1 MSDDSRL
8 DLHAGLWLSVSE
20 IARQH
25 GKSRQAIAKR
35 VDSLVEAGKLEAR
48 PGPNGTK
55 LVNLAAFD
63 LAVGETGDAIKEGA
77 AETRAEAETGNT
89 PTSPALRDHQARNA
103 QYTADLRYLELE
115 ERLGRLVP
123 AAEVKEAGQKA
134 GEKIVSI
141 VDGLPT
147 FAEAIAAAAVKDGV
161 QGVRGRLKEIARD
174 LRAAIADAMEMLA
187 SEAEPS
193 MIEPDESEPA

>member
-1 MSDDSRL
+1 M
-8 DLHAGLWLSVSE
+8 
-20 IARQH
+20 
-25 GKSRQAIAKR
+25 
-35 VDSLVEAGKLEAR
+35 
-48 PGPNGTK
+48 
-55 LVNLAAFD
+55 
-63 LAVGETGDAIKEGA
+63 
-77 AETRAEAETGNT
+77 
-89 PTSPALRDHQARNA
+89 
-103 QYTADLRYLELE
+103 
-115 ERLGRLVP
+115 
-123 AAEVKEAGQKA
+123 KEAGQKA